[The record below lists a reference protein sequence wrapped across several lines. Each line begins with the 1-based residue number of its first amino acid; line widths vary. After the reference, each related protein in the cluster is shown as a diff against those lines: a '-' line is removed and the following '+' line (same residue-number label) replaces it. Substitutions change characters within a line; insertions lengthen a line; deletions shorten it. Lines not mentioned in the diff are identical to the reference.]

1 MRLVDGDQ
9 ILLSTDGLTEMVRD
23 DRIADVLAR
32 GGSSTDACAALIE
45 QALTAGGKDNVT
57 VVLGR
62 YRIKEN
68 R

>member
-1 MRLVDGDQ
+1 
-9 ILLSTDGLTEMVRD
+9 MVRD

-45 QALTAGGKDNVT
+45 QALAAGGKDNVT

-62 YRIKEN
+62 YRISEN